1 MNRALVILLLIATV
15 SAQQT
20 VRPNVASDKTAIR
33 RAIKLERS
41 QQTDEAIQ
49 IYEDL
54 LEVNPK
60 NSQAYTQLK
69 SLLRRLKK
77 YQELEVLIQSRLEVY
92 PQDIQSMAERGEVFL
107 LMGNESA
114 AVDHW
119 EQIVAENQSS
129 KTGFRVVLQEYIRH
143 GMKDRMD
150 KLVAHGRETFGEAD
164 LFSLELAGFYSR
176 KQDFNNAAI
185 EYLTYLQYNPKQFKS
200 VSRQIL
206 RMSDNR
212 E

>member
-1 MNRALVILLLIATV
+1 MNRALVILLLVATV

-20 VRPNVASDKTAIR
+20 VRPNVASDKTAFR

-77 YQELEVLIQSRLEVY
+77 YQELEILIQSRLEVY

-129 KTGFRVVLQEYIRH
+129 KTGFRVGKTEWINWSHMEEKR
-143 GMKDRMD
+143 
-150 KLVAHGRETFGEAD
+150 LVRRTYFLSNWQDSTPGNRILTMQLSNTSRIYNTILNNSSPSLGR
-164 LFSLELAGFYSR
+164 YSACQTTG
-176 KQDFNNAAI
+176 KVTTQ
-185 EYLTYLQYNPKQFKS
+185 
-200 VSRQIL
+200 L
-206 RMSDNR
+206 RRN
-212 E
+212 

>member
-1 MNRALVILLLIATV
+1 MNRALVVLLLIATV

-20 VRPNVASDKTAIR
+20 VRPNVASDKTAFR

-92 PQDIQSMAERGEVFL
+92 PQDIQSLAELGEVFL
-107 LMGNESA
+107 LMGTNLPLWITGNRLSL
-114 AVDHW
+114 
-119 EQIVAENQSS
+119 
-129 KTGFRVVLQEYIRH
+129 KTNLQKRVF
-143 GMKDRMD
+143 
-150 KLVAHGRETFGEAD
+150 A
-164 LFSLELAGFYSR
+164 
-176 KQDFNNAAI
+176 
-185 EYLTYLQYNPKQFKS
+185 
-200 VSRQIL
+200 
-206 RMSDNR
+206 
-212 E
+212 